1 LHIVFR
7 GSAVPAEDSLLVLLL
22 SSLQVVHSMSKP
34 DHAHMQVDADISIDV
49 KQTEVCHRID
59 RGSKFHQSGVG

>member
-1 LHIVFR
+1 M
-7 GSAVPAEDSLLVLLL
+7 
-22 SSLQVVHSMSKP
+22 LQPGHT
-34 DHAHMQVDADISIDV
+34 HMQVDVDISIDV